1 METPLRQND
10 RLAAATREAV
20 TLLEKGAPAQASETL
35 ETALGS
41 ARGGTTEWTV
51 LARAYQRQSDFEAMA
66 RSAAMARK
74 ASPDDNRAQAL
85 ELEALVLLGDI
96 PTARQ
101 RIVAWSDGSAI
112 SAERL
117 DALAQTATQIAD
129 YELAAYLLLRACAAE
144 PAHPRYRFNLAA
156 AQVALG
162 EFRQAEE
169 NLQATLKAGP
179 RDGGARYNLSTL
191 RTQTPEQNNLE
202 ELTRV
207 LPQMQGQRDAFAVHF
222 AFAKELED
230 LGRHR
235 ESWQALQHGN
245 AMRRRAMQYRVQDDV
260 ETMRQIAVCSSES
273 GNAQAGADHRDSAP
287 IFVVGMPR
295 SGTTL
300 VDRIF
305 ASHPDVASVGEVNDL
320 ALAIMEETGHVGSK
334 QELIEKSHRGPADAI
349 GANYAQRMRWRA
361 PDAKRT
367 VDKTPLNFLY
377 LGLIAKALPK
387 ATIVSVQ
394 RDPMDIAFAVYKTL
408 FRMAY
413 PFAYSLD
420 DIAEYVIAKHR
431 LMAHWQSLIGARI
444 HHVRYED
451 LVRDQ
456 ERESRQLLDAAGL
469 DWDPCVLDFHETN
482 SPSATASAVQVRQ
495 PIHSR
500 SIGAWRRHE
509 EQFEGLYDRLSTA
522 GVIQ

>member
-1 METPLRQND
+1 METSLEQQH

-20 TLLEKGAPAQASETL
+20 VLLEKGDPVKAAAML
-35 ETALGS
+35 ETALATGE
-41 ARGGTTEWTV
+41 GGTTEWTV
-51 LARAYQRQSDFEAMA
+51 LARAYQRQSDFAAMV

-74 ASPDDNRAQAL
+74 ASPEDARAEDL
-85 ELEALVLLGDI
+85 ELEALVLRGDI
-96 PTARQ
+96 PTARE
-101 RIVAWSDGSAI
+101 RIAQLSDDPAI
-112 SAERL
+112 GAGRL

-129 YELAAYLLLRACAAE
+129 YQLAANLLLRACDAE

-162 EFRQAEE
+162 DFGLAEDH
-169 NLQATLKAGP
+169 LRATLKARP
-179 RDGGARYNLSTL
+179 LDGDARYNLSTL
-191 RTQTPEQNNLE
+191 RTQSAEQNNLD
-202 ELTRV
+202 ELTRI

-230 LGRHR
+230 LGHHR

-245 AMRRRAMQYRVQDDV
+245 ALRRRAIQYRVQGDA
-260 ETMRQIAVCSSES
+260 EAMRQIAACSSES
-273 GNAQAGADHRDSAP
+273 GGDEEGHTDAAP

-320 ALAIMEETGHVGSK
+320 ALAIMEETGAVGSK
-334 QELIEKSHRGPADAI
+334 RELIEKSHRGPASAI
-349 GANYAQRMRWRA
+349 GANYAQRMGWRA
-361 PDAKRT
+361 PEAART

-377 LGLIAKALPK
+377 LGIIAKALPG
-387 ATIVSVQ
+387 ATIVSVE

-408 FRMAY
+408 FRMGY

-420 DIAEYVIAKHR
+420 DIAEYLIAKHR
-431 LMAHWQSLIGARI
+431 LMAHWDALLEDRI

-451 LVRDQ
+451 LVADQ
-456 ERESRQLLDAAGL
+456 EGESRRLLDAAGL
-469 DWDPCVLDFHETN
+469 DWDERVLDFHQAS

-495 PIHSR
+495 PIHNR
-500 SIGAWRRHE
+500 SVGAWRRHK
-509 EQFEGLYDRLSTA
+509 EQFKRLVDALSQA
-522 GVIQ
+522 GVIA